1 MSFVYK
7 YTEMTILLVGI
18 VILVFFGT
26 VERVIRNAIYR

>member
-7 YTEMTILLVGI
+7 YAEMTILLVA
-18 VILVFFGT
+18 VFILVALGT